1 MPPYSVAFSRGARQ
15 DLLKIYRYIKNA
27 GRPET
32 ARRLSEQLTETCRSL
47 SENPERG
54 HMPEEIEGIGSLSCR
69 QLVIK
74 GYRIIYEMLGR
85 TVVIHGIIDGR
96 RNISEVMRQRLLP

>member
-1 MPPYSVAFSRGARQ
+1 MNPYGVVFSRGARQ

-32 ARRLSEQLTETCRSL
+32 ARRLSKIITDTCQSL

-54 HMPEEIEGIGSLSCR
+54 HMPEEFKGIGGFSCR
-69 QLVIK
+69 QLVLK
-74 GYRIIYEMLGR
+74 RHRIIYEIIGR

-96 RNISEVMRQRLLP
+96 RNISEVLRQRLLP